1 MKIALIMATILLAIL
16 SGFAQPASAQG
27 QTEESEQTLLQLAN
41 HERAAQGLP
50 PLKWNDALSE
60 AARQHAVR
68 MAQQNTLSHQLPGEP
83 DLTDRASRAGARFH
97 ILAENIAEGPNAESI
112 HQQWMHSPPHRAN
125 LLDRQLDSVGIA
137 VAVRDG
143 TLFAVEDF
151 SLAAGGMSISEQEKT
166 VEEQLQRRGLRL
178 LDQIKD
184 ARRSCMLDNGY
195 AGSHEPSFV
204 IHYAAPE
211 LRTLPDLLDKR
222 IRTGKYHSAVVGA
235 CPSDAKTGFS
245 MYRVAVLLYE

>member
-1 MKIALIMATILLAIL
+1 MKTALIPVTILPAIL
-16 SGFAQPASAQG
+16 IVVAQACSAQG
-27 QTEESEQTLLQLAN
+27 KPGEPEQTLLQSAN
-41 HERAAQGLP
+41 RERAMQGLA
-50 PLKWNDALSE
+50 PLKWSDVLAE
-60 AARQHAVR
+60 AARQHALR
-68 MAQQNTLSHQLPGEP
+68 MAQQDTLSHQLPGEP
-83 DLTDRASRAGARFH
+83 DLTARASRAGARFH

-178 LDQIKD
+178 LDQIGD

-235 CPSDAKTGFS
+235 CPSDAKSGFS